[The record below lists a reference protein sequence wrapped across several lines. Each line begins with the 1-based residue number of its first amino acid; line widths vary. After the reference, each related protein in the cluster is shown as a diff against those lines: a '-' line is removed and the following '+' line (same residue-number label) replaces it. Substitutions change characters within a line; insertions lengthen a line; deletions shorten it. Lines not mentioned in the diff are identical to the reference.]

1 MKKEIIFLLL
11 LIFSAGLLVPVTE
24 QEQTITVLEDKQLE
38 IAYNVHSPRL
48 FLESDI
54 PNAIINVNMTKI
66 NPNNGDETNMKSM
79 EFTGSAEF
87 TDVESG
93 FYVLSF
99 LSDELVGIT
108 ISGKGVYLSVIVIFV
123 ILILI
128 NTFFAY
134 RRYMD

>member
-54 PNAIINVNMTKI
+54 PNAIININMTKI